1 MKKLSHKEIC
11 RMGEMVNGIKLNC
24 NIYTFENAENYI
36 SRLEPFDEKS
46 GVCCHKVNEIIQEIK
61 KEFPDAKGCQVDS
74 KYYAAGVYGCIGR
87 LSKVTVLDSEW
98 NNSGKS
104 FWGKVSTFSTP
115 FSSSLTAFS
124 VRHSCILCILSM
136 CILSPPNQFDLL

>member
-11 RMGEMVNGIKLNC
+11 KMGEMMDGIKLNC

-61 KEFPDAKGCQVDS
+61 KEFPDAKGCQVDPE
-74 KYYAAGVYGCIGR
+74 YYAAGIYGCIGR

-98 NNSGKS
+98 NSNGKS
-104 FWGKVSTFSTP
+104 FYIYF
-115 FSSSLTAFS
+115 
-124 VRHSCILCILSM
+124 
-136 CILSPPNQFDLL
+136 

>member
-1 MKKLSHKEIC
+1 MSSRKTRNKIKKPVAELPTERQAPNKIII
-11 RMGEMVNGIKLNC
+11 EMDGIKLNC

-61 KEFPDAKGCQVDS
+61 KEFPNAKGCQVDS
-74 KYYAAGVYGCIGR
+74 KYYAAGIYGCIGR

-98 NNSGKS
+98 NSNGKS
-104 FWGKVSTFSTP
+104 FYIYF
-115 FSSSLTAFS
+115 
-124 VRHSCILCILSM
+124 
-136 CILSPPNQFDLL
+136 

>member
-98 NNSGKS
+98 NNSEKS
-104 FWGKVSTFSTP
+104 FYIYF
-115 FSSSLTAFS
+115 
-124 VRHSCILCILSM
+124 
-136 CILSPPNQFDLL
+136 

>member
-11 RMGEMVNGIKLNC
+11 KMGEMMDGIKLNC

-74 KYYAAGVYGCIGR
+74 EYYAAGIYGCIGR
-87 LSKVTVLDSEW
+87 LSKVTVLDSEDC
-98 NNSGKS
+98 S
-104 FWGKVSTFSTP
+104 FWCAKGCVHRASC
-115 FSSSLTAFS
+115 
-124 VRHSCILCILSM
+124 HSKAPIYLRSIHGYTCQGLSFYALCPL
-136 CILSPPNQFDLL
+136 

>member
-1 MKKLSHKEIC
+1 MQRTIFH
-11 RMGEMVNGIKLNC
+11 GW
-24 NIYTFENAENYI
+24 
-36 SRLEPFDEKS
+36 SRSTKKS

-98 NNSGKS
+98 NSNGKS
-104 FWGKVSTFSTP
+104 FYIYF
-115 FSSSLTAFS
+115 
-124 VRHSCILCILSM
+124 
-136 CILSPPNQFDLL
+136 